1 MDSELY
7 LLKRSFE
14 RLDLQYRRAEE
25 KIGDFR
31 EKLKEARS
39 ELASKDRQLEAS
51 RRLLAKLGQEKSEL
65 AVAVEQSRDLSR
77 KLDAKLS
84 ISGGEVPELAAKL
97 QRSKRKVTELTAQ
110 LHEAQTRLMLAE
122 EAARQQSAEVVVLKK
137 ALGLRSE
144 LPELTGYDGQA
155 QLLQSLARS
164 QEEGAALV
172 AQLADSG
179 RRVNALE
186 QQVVHLH
193 GELERLVGARVAAEE
208 ALVGA
213 RREAADA
220 NGRAAATQI
229 DLDELQ
235 SHMRRTNA
243 HLEEVLAARRVAD
256 DRCDELAAK
265 VRGLKDKMAAA
276 DRANKAQVESLRSE
290 IRSVVEASEAAAE
303 QARAVHAAR
312 EAALEAQVA
321 GLQKQVLEQEARA
334 AQSARDHEVEL
345 LRLGS
350 RAGALEASLEGSKL
364 REASLERD
372 AAALREDLERL
383 ARSNQ
388 ELSTG
393 LAAARAEAVA
403 NAERAEEAAAGTDT
417 ERRLRMQAAAQ
428 MEAATNRGAV
438 REEQLGLEVA
448 RLRAEG
454 ATMALANERLT
465 AEIKEC
471 QEQLSSSAARQAA
484 NERHIEEL
492 HATITSLTKS
502 KTKLQSSMLE
512 QLSLFKSKLQQV
524 EHENLALRTALA
536 GGSSS
541 SAAAAAAAAA
551 SSPSPSLAALA
562 AAARSPVG
570 APAAAG
576 YRAGGGSP
584 LAHGSSDTGPAGAA
598 AAADRYGAAGP
609 GAASGLYG
617 GGTGAGGG
625 SSSSYSHHLLM
636 RGGAGAGAGHL
647 QTSYRAGVSPR
658 VYQDDSD
665 DE

>member
-1 MDSELY
+1 MAAMESELF

-14 RLDLQYRRAEE
+14 RLDQQYRRAEE

-31 EKLKEARS
+31 EKLKEARG
-39 ELASKDRQLEAS
+39 ELSTKDRQLEAT

-65 AVAVEQSRDLSR
+65 AAVAEESRDLSR
-77 KLDAKLS
+77 KLGAKLS
-84 ISGGEVPELAAKL
+84 LSGGEVPELTAKL

-110 LHEAQTRLMLAE
+110 LHEAQTRLLLAE
-122 EAARQQSAEVVVLKK
+122 EATRQQSAEVVVLKK

-144 LPELTGYDGQA
+144 LPDFSGYGYDGQA
-155 QLLQSLARS
+155 QLLQSLAKS
-164 QEEGAALV
+164 QEESAALV
-172 AQLADSG
+172 GQLADSG

-208 ALVGA
+208 ALLGA

-220 NGRAAATQI
+220 HGRAAATQI

-235 SHMRRTNA
+235 SQMRRTNA
-243 HLEEVLAARRVAD
+243 HLEEVLAARRAAD
-256 DRCDELAAK
+256 DRCDELASKIRA
-265 VRGLKDKMAAA
+265 LKDKTAAA
-276 DRANKAQVESLRSE
+276 DRSNKAQIESLRSE

-303 QARAVHAAR
+303 QGRAVHAAR

-334 AQSARDHEVEL
+334 AQSARDHEVDL
-345 LRLGS
+345 LRLQS

-364 REASLERD
+364 REGSLERD
-372 AAALREDLERL
+372 AAALREEVERL
-383 ARSNQ
+383 ARNNQ
-388 ELSTG
+388 DLSMG
-393 LAAARAEAVA
+393 LAAARAEAAA
-403 NAERAEEAAAGTDT
+403 NAERAEDAAASTDS

-438 REEQLGLEVA
+438 REEQLGLDAA

-492 HATITSLTKS
+492 HATIQSLTKS
-502 KTKLQSSMLE
+502 KTKLQSTMLE

-536 GGSSS
+536 GSSS
-541 SAAAAAAAAA
+541 SAATAAAAAAA

-562 AAARSPVG
+562 AASRSP
-570 APAAAG
+570 AAVASG
-576 YRAGGGSP
+576 YRGSP
-584 LAHGSSDTGPAGAA
+584 AHGDSIAA
-598 AAADRYGAAGP
+598 AAAAAVVASERYGGA
-609 GAASGLYG
+609 GAATATSGLYG
-617 GGTGAGGG
+617 GGGAGPG
-625 SSSSYSHHLLM
+625 SSSYSQHHHLL
-636 RGGAGAGAGHL
+636 RGSAAAGGV
-647 QTSYRAGVSPR
+647 QTSYRVGVSPR
-658 VYQDDSD
+658 VYDSD